1 MESKTRTEEL
11 KNFIREHEALF
22 WYSPGDKG
30 ETVSDELLVETIL
43 NYGNM
48 NNVKQLF
55 RLMGIRKTAQIFFN
69 SINQSERRKNNYY
82 ELTRNY
88 FTRYFNRY
96 AN

>member
-1 MESKTRTEEL
+1 MENKARTEEL
-11 KNFIREHEALF
+11 KNFIREHAALF
-22 WYSPGDKG
+22 WYSPDDKG

-48 NNVKQLF
+48 DDVKQLF
-55 RLMGIRKTAQIFFN
+55 QLIGIKKAAQIFFD

-82 ELTRNY
+82 EPIWNY
-88 FTRYFNRY
+88 FTLFFNRY

>member
-1 MESKTRTEEL
+1 MENEARSQEL

-30 ETVSDELLVETIL
+30 ETVSDELLVESVL
-43 NYGNM
+43 NYGSM
-48 NNVKQLF
+48 DDVKQLF
-55 RLMGIRKTAQIFFN
+55 QLMGMKKAARIFFD

-82 ELTRNY
+82 ELTWNY
-88 FTRYFNRY
+88 FTHFFNRY